1 MKTDRIGIFIK
12 EFSHLSL
19 GKPDGVFFEADLD
32 LRLAIFALINFDL
45 FVFSQACFS
54 IL

>member
-1 MKTDRIGIFIK
+1 
-12 EFSHLSL
+12 
-19 GKPDGVFFEADLD
+19 